1 MPNMDNIA
9 SDYLTKCFFDLDFM
23 VRTSAERLQPHV
35 DRFDAVVV
43 RGMSGLLVGPMVA
56 SLLKKPWCIVRKS
69 GECTHSD
76 HKVVE
81 GWHNFKTYI
90 IIIDDLIASGATVK
104 LIQQTI
110 HDQARAYSEN
120 WERGIPECVGIYL
133 FNDTRMAW
141 RGNGKDYSYY
151 DLYFLFQE
159 IPARPNGTEQV
170 TTADCKGQGV
180 LTYAD

>member
-1 MPNMDNIA
+1 MNIKIGEIFRR
-9 SDYLTKCFFDLDFM
+9 SWGYDQTNVDYFQVVELKAKT
-23 VRTSAERLQPHV
+23 
-35 DRFDAVVV
+35 VVV
-43 RGMSGLLVGPMVA
+43 REIDSTL
-56 SLLKKPWCIVRKS
+56 
-69 GECTHSD
+69 
-76 HKVVE
+76 VE
-81 GWHNFKTYI
+81 GS
-90 IIIDDLIASGATVK
+90 AGAMCGNVVPVK
-104 LIQQTI
+104 DKFLSNS
-110 HDQARAYSEN
+110 RAYSEN
-120 WERGIPECVGIYL
+120 WERSIPECVGIYL